1 MPRRRE
7 EFTYRGY
14 KIDELKAM
22 GISELLPLMPAR
34 ARRKIVRG
42 FSRGEEVLLTK
53 VREGDEKIRTHL
65 REMIVIPEMVGKSI
79 EIYNGKEFMKVE
91 FQPESVFHYLGEF
104 ALTRRKVAHGSAG
117 IGATRGSK
125 YSSAEVMDMARI
137 DYSQKISGDN
147 IAKAKANELNMSPK
161 HSIEIATFIRHQRV
175 NDAIAYLNDV
185 VSLKKAIP
193 FRRFNRNVA
202 HKRGLPGNW
211 DTGRYPVKASKAYI
225 RVLESV
231 KKNAEYIGL
240 DSDNLEIIHVSANRG
255 RAQKSFFPRAMGRAT
270 PKVRESVNLEVV
282 VREVV

>member
-1 MPRRRE
+1 M
-7 EFTYRGY
+7 
-14 KIDELKAM
+14 
-22 GISELLPLMPAR
+22 
-34 ARRKIVRG
+34 
-42 FSRGEEVLLTK
+42 
-53 VREGDEKIRTHL
+53 
-65 REMIVIPEMVGKSI
+65 
-79 EIYNGKEFMKVE
+79 N
-91 FQPESVFHYLGEF
+91 
-104 ALTRRKVAHGSAG
+104 
-117 IGATRGSK
+117 
-125 YSSAEVMDMARI
+125 MARI

-211 DTGRYPVKASKAYI
+211 DAGRYPVKASKAYI

-240 DSDNLEIIHVSANRG
+240 DADNLEIIHVIG
-255 RAQKSFFPRAMGRAT
+255 KPRAGPEIILPPCNGTGNPQGPRI
-270 PKVRESVNLEVV
+270 REPRN
-282 VREVV
+282 RCP

>member
-1 MPRRRE
+1 
-7 EFTYRGY
+7 
-14 KIDELKAM
+14 
-22 GISELLPLMPAR
+22 
-34 ARRKIVRG
+34 
-42 FSRGEEVLLTK
+42 
-53 VREGDEKIRTHL
+53 
-65 REMIVIPEMVGKSI
+65 
-79 EIYNGKEFMKVE
+79 
-91 FQPESVFHYLGEF
+91 
-104 ALTRRKVAHGSAG
+104 
-117 IGATRGSK
+117 
-125 YSSAEVMDMARI
+125 MDMARI
-137 DYSQKISGDN
+137 DYSTKISGDN

-185 VSLKKAIP
+185 IGLKKAIP

-211 DTGRYPVKASKAYI
+211 DAGRYPVKASKAYI

-240 DSDNLEIIHVSANRG
+240 DAENLEIIHVSANRG

-270 PKVRESVNLEVV
+270 PKVRETVNIEVV

>member
-1 MPRRRE
+1 M
-7 EFTYRGY
+7 
-14 KIDELKAM
+14 
-22 GISELLPLMPAR
+22 
-34 ARRKIVRG
+34 
-42 FSRGEEVLLTK
+42 
-53 VREGDEKIRTHL
+53 
-65 REMIVIPEMVGKSI
+65 
-79 EIYNGKEFMKVE
+79 N
-91 FQPESVFHYLGEF
+91 
-104 ALTRRKVAHGSAG
+104 
-117 IGATRGSK
+117 
-125 YSSAEVMDMARI
+125 MARI

-185 VSLKKAIP
+185 IGLKKAIP

-211 DTGRYPVKASKAYI
+211 DAGRYPVKASKAYI

-240 DSDNLEIIHVSANRG
+240 DADNLEIIHVTANRG

-270 PKVRESVNLEVV
+270 PKVRETVNLEVV
-282 VREVV
+282 VREVA

>member
-1 MPRRRE
+1 M
-7 EFTYRGY
+7 
-14 KIDELKAM
+14 
-22 GISELLPLMPAR
+22 
-34 ARRKIVRG
+34 
-42 FSRGEEVLLTK
+42 
-53 VREGDEKIRTHL
+53 
-65 REMIVIPEMVGKSI
+65 
-79 EIYNGKEFMKVE
+79 N
-91 FQPESVFHYLGEF
+91 
-104 ALTRRKVAHGSAG
+104 
-117 IGATRGSK
+117 
-125 YSSAEVMDMARI
+125 MARI
-137 DYSQKISGDN
+137 DYSQKITGDN
-147 IAKAKANELNMSPK
+147 VAKAKANELNMSPK

-211 DTGRYPVKASKAYI
+211 DAGRYPVKASKAYI

-240 DSDNLEIIHVSANRG
+240 DADNLEIIHVSANRG

>member
-1 MPRRRE
+1 M
-7 EFTYRGY
+7 
-14 KIDELKAM
+14 
-22 GISELLPLMPAR
+22 
-34 ARRKIVRG
+34 
-42 FSRGEEVLLTK
+42 
-53 VREGDEKIRTHL
+53 
-65 REMIVIPEMVGKSI
+65 
-79 EIYNGKEFMKVE
+79 N
-91 FQPESVFHYLGEF
+91 
-104 ALTRRKVAHGSAG
+104 
-117 IGATRGSK
+117 
-125 YSSAEVMDMARI
+125 MARI

-211 DTGRYPVKASKAYI
+211 DAGRYPVKASKAYI
-225 RVLESV
+225 RVLESA

-240 DSDNLEIIHVSANRG
+240 DADNLEIIHVSANRG

-270 PKVRESVNLEVV
+270 PKVRETVNLEVV
-282 VREVV
+282 VREVA

>member
-1 MPRRRE
+1 M
-7 EFTYRGY
+7 
-14 KIDELKAM
+14 
-22 GISELLPLMPAR
+22 
-34 ARRKIVRG
+34 
-42 FSRGEEVLLTK
+42 
-53 VREGDEKIRTHL
+53 
-65 REMIVIPEMVGKSI
+65 
-79 EIYNGKEFMKVE
+79 N
-91 FQPESVFHYLGEF
+91 
-104 ALTRRKVAHGSAG
+104 
-117 IGATRGSK
+117 
-125 YSSAEVMDMARI
+125 MARI

-175 NDAIAYLNDV
+175 NDAIAYLNEV
-185 VSLKKAIP
+185 VGLKKAIP

-211 DTGRYPVKASKAYI
+211 DAGRYPVKASKAYI

-240 DSDNLEIIHVSANRG
+240 DADNLEIIHVSANRG

-270 PKVRESVNLEVV
+270 PKVRETVNLEIV

>member
-1 MPRRRE
+1 M
-7 EFTYRGY
+7 
-14 KIDELKAM
+14 
-22 GISELLPLMPAR
+22 
-34 ARRKIVRG
+34 
-42 FSRGEEVLLTK
+42 
-53 VREGDEKIRTHL
+53 
-65 REMIVIPEMVGKSI
+65 
-79 EIYNGKEFMKVE
+79 N
-91 FQPESVFHYLGEF
+91 
-104 ALTRRKVAHGSAG
+104 
-117 IGATRGSK
+117 
-125 YSSAEVMDMARI
+125 MARI

-175 NDAIAYLNDV
+175 NDAIAYLNEV
-185 VSLKKAIP
+185 IGLKKAIP

-211 DTGRYPVKASKAYI
+211 DAGRYPVKASKAYI

-240 DSDNLEIIHVSANRG
+240 DADNLEIIHVSANRG

-270 PKVRESVNLEVV
+270 PKVRETVNLEVV

>member
-1 MPRRRE
+1 
-7 EFTYRGY
+7 
-14 KIDELKAM
+14 
-22 GISELLPLMPAR
+22 
-34 ARRKIVRG
+34 
-42 FSRGEEVLLTK
+42 
-53 VREGDEKIRTHL
+53 
-65 REMIVIPEMVGKSI
+65 
-79 EIYNGKEFMKVE
+79 
-91 FQPESVFHYLGEF
+91 
-104 ALTRRKVAHGSAG
+104 
-117 IGATRGSK
+117 
-125 YSSAEVMDMARI
+125 MARI

-175 NDAIAYLNDV
+175 NDAIAYLNEV
-185 VSLKKAIP
+185 VGLKKAIP

-211 DTGRYPVKASKAYI
+211 DAGRFPVKASKAYI

-240 DSDNLEIIHVSANRG
+240 DADNLEIIHVTANRG

-270 PKVRESVNLEVV
+270 PKVRETVNLEIV